1 MHQQTERSIHLCP
14 AHDSKE
20 GPEGRG
26 LLQPRLTSDRTTQ
39 TEFSITEKRRRSSA
53 GAGVHLPDALHTT
66 ARNSHMTANPK

>member
-26 LLQPRLTSDRTTQ
+26 LLQPHLINDRTTQ
-39 TEFSITEKRRRSSA
+39 TEFTIIEKRRRRSA
-53 GAGVHLPDALHTT
+53 EAGVHLPDALHTT
-66 ARNSHMTANPK
+66 ARNKHNTANPK